1 MESPLD
7 KYLKS
12 HSSLPSETLEWIER
26 QTNIRTHYPQ
36 MLSGRVQGQ
45 LLKMMVG
52 ISGARR
58 VLEIGA
64 FTGYSSTCMALG
76 LAEGGRLD
84 ALEQNDELEDLIL
97 QAWERAGVS
106 DRTRLL
112 LGDARQLLGTL
123 EPGYDLVFIDANKR
137 EYLTYYE
144 LCLPLLRR
152 GGLILADD
160 VLWDAKVYTEPPADD
175 AQTRGIAAFNDFVA
189 KDSRVEVVIL
199 PLRDGL
205 SVIRK
210 L

>member
-160 VLWDAKVYTEPPADD
+160 VLWDAKVYTEPLADD